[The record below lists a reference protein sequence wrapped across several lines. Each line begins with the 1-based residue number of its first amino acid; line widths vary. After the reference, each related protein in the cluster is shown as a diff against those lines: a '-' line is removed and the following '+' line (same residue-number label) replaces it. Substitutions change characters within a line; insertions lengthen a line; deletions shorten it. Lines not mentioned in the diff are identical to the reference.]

1 MVAQR
6 RAAHKS
12 WAEEEGTRWERKN
25 SQGPSVISIL
35 IHLFKVDLLFRETG
49 SHLCIT
55 VGLSIAPA
63 HQHLIT
69 RRAFLQ
75 RVPES

>member
-6 RAAHKS
+6 RAAHIS

-49 SHLCIT
+49 SHPYIT

-63 HQHLIT
+63 HQHLNKEKGFFAKST
-69 RRAFLQ
+69 
-75 RVPES
+75 